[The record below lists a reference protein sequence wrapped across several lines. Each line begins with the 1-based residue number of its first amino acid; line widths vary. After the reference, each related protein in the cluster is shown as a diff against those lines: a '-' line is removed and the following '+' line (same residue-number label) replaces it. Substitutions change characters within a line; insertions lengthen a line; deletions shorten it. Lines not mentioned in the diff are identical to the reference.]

1 MTGGRVKMLE
11 KFINN
16 QSFFLTYGDG
26 VANIN
31 IKKLLQFHRRNK
43 KIVTVTTV
51 RPPARFGEI
60 VLDRD
65 LVTSFKEKPQTSK
78 GWING
83 GFFVVDPIFLKYI
96 SDKNSVLEKD
106 PLENLVKRKQLA
118 AFRHKN
124 FWQCVDTRRDI
135 EYLETLYKKNNFSWL
150 IK

>member
-1 MTGGRVKMLE
+1 MLK
-11 KFINN
+11 KFISN

-31 IKKLLQFHRRNK
+31 IKKLLKFHKRNK
-43 KIVTVTTV
+43 KIATVTTV

-83 GFFVVDPIFLKYI
+83 GFFVMDPIFLKYI
-96 SDKNSVLEKD
+96 SGKSSVLEKD
-106 PLENLVKRKQLA
+106 PLEYLVKLKQLV
-118 AFRHKN
+118 AFKHKD

-135 EYLETLYKKNNFSWL
+135 ESLEVLYKKNNFTWL
-150 IK
+150 MK